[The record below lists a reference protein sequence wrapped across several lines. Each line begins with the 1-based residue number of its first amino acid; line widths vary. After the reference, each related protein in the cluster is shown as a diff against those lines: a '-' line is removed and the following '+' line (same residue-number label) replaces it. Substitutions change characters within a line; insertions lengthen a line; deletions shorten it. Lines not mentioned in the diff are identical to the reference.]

1 MTNSRIFFYF
11 CLSFIGGIFLNSF
24 FRISQISI
32 LALLILA
39 IFLVAVLWK
48 FKKIVIAGLCL
59 LIFIVGIWRH
69 QEAELRITNNDLR
82 QYNDKEED
90 ITLIGR
96 ISQEADVRETK
107 TMLEVKVEDLEGKV
121 LITTNKYPEY
131 QYGDRLEIKGKLKT
145 PPVFEDFN
153 YKDYLVKDGIY
164 SVIYYPEI
172 ELIERN
178 QGNFFYTQV
187 LNLKNKLREVI
198 DQNLSPPQSSILGAL
213 ILGDKKQISQEWKEK
228 LNYAGVR
235 HLTAVSGMHVA
246 ILSSVLMSLLIGIGL
261 WRRQAFYFSIILIL
275 LFIVITGLQPS
286 AIRAGVMGGLFLLGQ
301 HLGRLSQSLRAMFF
315 AAALMLA
322 FNPLLLKLD
331 VGFQL
336 SFLAMVGI
344 IYFLPFF
351 QKWFR
356 NIAHPS
362 QFKNIVTLTFSAQIF
377 TLPILIY
384 NFGYF
389 SLVAPA
395 TNILLLPLLPSIMV
409 FGFIFAIAGLIFQPL
424 GWFLSL
430 PVSFPLIYL
439 TKVVGWFSNL
449 SFSAYF
455 LEISWIW
462 LIVSY
467 LLLILITWQLNK
479 RQKLQF
485 LNY

>member
-1 MTNSRIFFYF
+1 MTHSRIFFYF

-24 FRISQISI
+24 FQISQISI
-32 LALLILA
+32 LVLLVLA
-39 IFLVAVLWK
+39 IFLVTVLWK
-48 FKKIVIAGLCL
+48 FKKIVIAGFCI
-59 LIFIVGIWRH
+59 LILIAGIWRH
-69 QEAELRITNNDLR
+69 QMVNSGIINNDLR
-82 QYNDKEED
+82 KYNDKEEA

-96 ISQEADVRETK
+96 VSKEADVRETN
-107 TMLEVKVEDLEGKV
+107 TMLEIKVEDLEGKV
-121 LITTNKYPEY
+121 LVTTNKYPEY
-131 QYGDRLEIKGKLKT
+131 QYGDGLKIKGKLKT
-145 PPVFEDFN
+145 PPVFEDFS

-172 ELIERN
+172 ELIEKN
-178 QGNFFYTQV
+178 QGNFLYAQV
-187 LNLKNKLREVI
+187 LDFKDKLRKVI
-198 DQNLSPPQSSILGAL
+198 YQNLSPPQSLILGAL

-246 ILSSVLMSLLIGIGL
+246 ILSSVLISFLIGIGL
-261 WRRQAFYFSIILIL
+261 WTRQAFYFSIILIL
-275 LFIVITGLQPS
+275 LFIIMTGLQSS
-286 AIRAGVMGGLFLLGQ
+286 AIRAGIMGGLFLLGQ
-301 HLGRLSQSLRAMFF
+301 HLGRLSQSLRAIVF
-315 AAALMLA
+315 AAVLILA

-356 NIAHPS
+356 SVSHPS
-362 QFKNIVTLTFSAQIF
+362 QFKDIVAITLSAQIF

-389 SLVAPA
+389 SLVSPI
-395 TNILLLPLLPSIMV
+395 TNILLLPLLPYIMV
-409 FGFIFAIAGLIFQPL
+409 FGFIFAIAGLLFHPL

-430 PVSFPLIYL
+430 PVSFLLIYL
-439 TKVVGWFSNL
+439 TKVVGWFFNL
-449 SFSAYF
+449 PFSAYF
-455 LEISWIW
+455 LKISWIW
-462 LIVSY
+462 LIISY
-467 LLLILITWQLNK
+467 LFLVLITWQLNK

>member
-1 MTNSRIFFYF
+1 MTSSKIFFSF
-11 CLSFIGGIFLNSF
+11 CLSFTGGIFLNSF
-24 FRISQISI
+24 FQISQISI
-32 LALLILA
+32 LTLLVLA
-39 IFLVAVLWK
+39 IFLVTVLWK
-48 FKKIVIAGLCL
+48 FKKIVIAGFCI
-59 LIFIVGIWRH
+59 LILTAGILRH
-69 QEAELRITNNDLR
+69 QETELRIMNNELR
-82 QYNDKEED
+82 EYNDKEEN
-90 ITLIGR
+90 ITLIGWV
-96 ISQEADVRETK
+96 SKEADIRETN
-107 TMLEVKVEDLEGKV
+107 TMLEVKIEDLGGKV
-121 LITTNKYPEY
+121 LVTTNKYPQY
-131 QYGDRLEIKGKLKT
+131 QYGDRLKIKGKLET
-145 PPVFEDFN
+145 PPVFEDFS

-172 ELIERN
+172 ELIEKN
-178 QGNFFYTQV
+178 QGNFLYAQV
-187 LNLKNKLREVI
+187 LNFKDKLREVVYH
-198 DQNLSPPQSSILGAL
+198 NLSPPQSSILGAL

-246 ILSSVLMSLLIGIGL
+246 ILSSVLMSLLIGIGF
-261 WRRQAFYFSIILIL
+261 WRRQAFYFSIILIF
-275 LFIVITGLQPS
+275 LFIVMTGLQPS
-286 AIRAGVMGGLFLLGQ
+286 AIRAGIMGGLFLLGQ
-301 HLGRLSQSLRAMFF
+301 HLGRLSQSSRIIVF

-336 SFLAMVGI
+336 SFLAMFGI

-351 QKWFR
+351 QKWFKSSS
-356 NIAHPS
+356 NPS
-362 QFKNIVTLTFSAQIF
+362 QFKDIIAITLSAQIF

-389 SLVAPA
+389 SLVSPI
-395 TNILLLPLLPSIMV
+395 TNVLLLPLLPYIMV
-409 FGFIFAIAGLIFQPL
+409 FGFIFAIAGLLFQPL

-430 PVSFPLIYL
+430 PVNFLLIYL
-439 TKVVGWFSNL
+439 TKIVDWFSNL

-462 LIVSY
+462 LVVSY
-467 LLLILITWQLNK
+467 LILFLITWQLNK